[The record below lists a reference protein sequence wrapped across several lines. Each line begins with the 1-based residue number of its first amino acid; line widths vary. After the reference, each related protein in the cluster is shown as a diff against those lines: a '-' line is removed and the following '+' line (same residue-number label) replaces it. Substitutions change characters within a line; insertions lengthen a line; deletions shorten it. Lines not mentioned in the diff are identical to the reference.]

1 MTTLKQC
8 FSLAICFQRSS
19 LFNHPKFFGTSPQLW
34 CHKTMY
40 YFLKK
45 TSCPEKPLDLTV
57 LPIKHYFSKVGK
69 KDTTTKAFVL
79 INHCF
84 INFFFFGL
92 EVMFKIIPFLA
103 PQWTLWETSGVG
115 DKVGEGGW
123 SGWCRIKAWWGR
135 PVIEKGISK
144 VLSKWWNNLKF
155 V

>member
-1 MTTLKQC
+1 MGDIPLTASKAEFNGWIYCVIARTSFIYWPILIVTTLKQC

-57 LPIKHYFSKVGK
+57 LPVKHYFSKVSQ

-84 INFFFFGL
+84 INFFS
-92 EVMFKIIPFLA
+92 LA
-103 PQWTLWETSGVG
+103 WRS
-115 DKVGEGGW
+115 
-123 SGWCRIKAWWGR
+123 C
-135 PVIEKGISK
+135 SK
-144 VLSKWWNNLKF
+144 SYLF
-155 V
+155 